1 MATLGPYAVNVICD
15 FMFDEEEAR
24 TAAGASPVNWNG
36 LYENIDENLLSLF
49 LEIGW
54 LSRDGDGWA
63 WGPKLAGFAA
73 RHTGERF
80 CLASLARAGVIG
92 AVSLAMDFAVLMGL
106 DSRFIVK
113 PSCWQGVLRFMSLV
127 EAYDE
132 IVARF
137 VHYKFAPKDVV
148 LRMLRCSPSYT
159 CGIHIIQQNRV
170 FALKRTRMVDDLLAG
185 RVEYL
190 EICVLNP
197 TSGVFDGRSYKYT
210 KLDIKF
216 WCSCS
221 PLDKVY
227 LTKLG
232 GPFDFA
238 TVAFNSVTGLDAP
251 SLRSP
256 TRGGKGKVYVN
267 GADTIAGG
275 VELRFATSLGRNQK
289 GVDVSDCDLACAN
302 GAFAIESWARG
313 APPRHTTA
321 GGLGASAAA
330 FTSDV
335 RAALPRGLPP
345 APAHLDPM
353 LANVAGA
360 LAAFVPAI
368 VLETQ
373 ALAAER
379 GVEFPTRESESELR
393 ARLEREDR
401 PSRAQRLRELR
412 ERDERARLERARLER
427 ERDEQLEL
435 DPAARLQRFLLLDA
449 ASRPPP
455 DARKRDEREREQR
468 LKNDRLKRERD
479 VEFER
484 LEREVGRA
492 PGAPSRTSNAA
503 CGGEPAPK
511 RLCPAAAAP
520 PPGYVFPENTAELQ
534 HIAAMLGA
542 DDEKVVASWARYTPS
557 VLAACARV
565 VDDAPLRGRPGP
577 RRRRRPGA
585 GPAAAPGRGRRAAAR
600 PPHDV
605 PRPRRP
611 RRPAVPPLGRR
622 RRARG
627 RERAPALAYVGYGR
641 EEVDVLRSESGSM
654 GFVIPLSIAGVIVTT
669 MRQGQRSKK
678 EVKRIKKAY
687 KKVQEEEAEYLKV
700 DGEAESDADIMAQ
713 LRNRTTTMAE
723 EEAAAEAAASAPPEP
738 EAPPP
743 PVKPKRMTMAE
754 KIKAREAALGQNRT
768 KLG

>member
-1 MATLGPYAVNVICD
+1 MLSCQSTWIGAEWTPSPLFRAAAPVQFAPLVLAVVSGTVVDRLTLKPGSHSPTATIEEFVAAAGGTNDPARDAMIVARIGDRFRSLLSEPQANGELLSKLLKEITRMATLGPYAVNVICD

-80 CLASLARAGVIG
+80 CLASL
-92 AVSLAMDFAVLMGL
+92 VSLAMDFAVLMGL

-256 TRGGKGKVYVN
+256 TRGGKFYGPARALTTGAVDDAFFGEIGSMTLRGKVYVN

-335 RAALPRGLPP
+335 RAAFARGLPP

-484 LEREVGRA
+484 LERELGAA
-492 PGAPSRTSNAA
+492 PRRPFADTSNAA

-565 VDDAPLRGRPGP
+565 VDDGPRGRWPAASTP
-577 RRRRRPGA
+577 AVDPA
-585 GPAAAPGRGRRAAAR
+585 PAPQTAAAAPEPPRVHYHTTYTYKRG
-600 PPHDV
+600 PPK
-605 PRPRRP
+605 PR
-611 RRPAVPPLGRR
+611 
-622 RRARG
+622 
-627 RERAPALAYVGYGR
+627 
-641 EEVDVLRSESGSM
+641 D
-654 GFVIPLSIAGVIVTT
+654 
-669 MRQGQRSKK
+669 
-678 EVKRIKKAY
+678 
-687 KKVQEEEAEYLKV
+687 
-700 DGEAESDADIMAQ
+700 
-713 LRNRTTTMAE
+713 
-723 EEAAAEAAASAPPEP
+723 
-738 EAPPP
+738 
-743 PVKPKRMTMAE
+743 
-754 KIKAREAALGQNRT
+754 
-768 KLG
+768 